1 MITNRTGWIRL
12 LPVFAFLGVMGWVSL
27 RLLIDPVGWR
37 DFFDRRGWWIAPM
50 TYTESKWGR
59 FQIRLFGGV
68 SLVVVLIAFLVI
80 LLQELDPGAFRRASL
95 L

>member
-1 MITNRTGWIRL
+1 MITNRMGWIRL
-12 LPVFAFLGVMGWVSL
+12 LPAFAFLAVMGWVSL

-37 DFFDRRGWWIAPM
+37 DFFDRRGWWIGLM

-59 FQIRLFGGV
+59 LQLRVLSGV
-68 SLVVVLIAFLVI
+68 LLVFILIAFLVI